1 MIALVLLGM
10 GTLVCLGSLRF
21 AGPARDRR
29 AGWLA
34 VGLTVLLVAGSGL
47 ATALGSHLTGRPHAA
62 FVVVGLVVAAVAG
75 GQVAT
80 ATFEAIDER
89 DEGAEGE
96 KGAEGEEGQKGDA
109 ATGPGG
115 FDPPADRAHEEGLR
129 SAGLVL
135 RGGAWIGALERLAV
149 FAALV
154 ARWPEGIAVVL
165 AVKGLGRYPELRSG
179 RSPGLAERFIIGTL
193 VSVLW
198 AALCAYAATG
208 PALG

>member
-1 MIALVLLGM
+1 VIAAVLLGL
-10 GTLVCLGSLRF
+10 GTLLSLLIVGLR
-21 AGPARDRR
+21 GDRLPR
-29 AGWLA
+29 WIP
-34 VGLTVLLVAGSGL
+34 VGLTALLVAGAGL

-62 FVVVGLVVAAVAG
+62 FVVVGLVVAGVAG
-75 GQVAT
+75 SQVAT
-80 ATFEAIDER
+80 AVFEAIDEH
-89 DEGAEGE
+89 DEHDERHDSDGTSPV
-96 KGAEGEEGQKGDA
+96 DRRPDPA
-109 ATGPGG
+109 A
-115 FDPPADRAHEEGLR
+115 GLR

-135 RGGAWIGALERLAV
+135 RGGAWIGFLERVAV

-154 ARWPEGIAVVL
+154 GRWPEGIAIVL

-198 AALCAYAATG
+198 AALCAYAASG